1 MRITTISLDQKEK
14 NLIVLCL
21 GMAGPEV
28 RVGVPDM
35 TSISDMDE
43 NGINRNLQVGMKG
56 DTIEMREGY

>member
-1 MRITTISLDQKEK
+1 
-14 NLIVLCL
+14 
-21 GMAGPEV
+21 MAGPQV
-28 RVGVPDM
+28 GVGVPDM